1 MQTLPHYFHKMDKE
15 LCPEDST
22 IRQIRCWLSYI
33 TKKFIIP
40 VLLQPD
46 IIISWSE
53 PRNASLTHYPLDHKN
68 KDRRCVLINCEDD
81 KVTESKFQKNLDRLK

>member
-33 TKKFIIP
+33 TKKFFIP

-46 IIISWSE
+46 IIISWSK
-53 PRNASLTHYPLDHKN
+53 PRNASLTHYLLDHKN
-68 KDRRCVLINCEDD
+68 KDRRCVLINFEDD
-81 KVTESKFQKNLDRLK
+81 IIVGGKASSQDNRI